1 MMKTAKIIASVLI
14 FLIFLNVA
22 SALTINSVDADTLAP
37 GQEGK
42 ISINL
47 ENTLGDTVNDISL
60 KLNME
65 NLPFNPVGSSE
76 SSLDELDEDD
86 DESFYFTI
94 KSANDIKPGDYKIPF
109 TLTYTIN
116 DAIKQKTGTIG
127 ITLRANPEIIYSI
140 SQEKPIMGQS
150 DKITLKLIN
159 KGFADAKFALIKVFP
174 DGYTLTSDNEIYIC
188 SVDSDDFQTASFDV
202 TYTEKNPVFSATIE
216 YKDFDNKKK
225 LETIS
230 LPLTIYTQE
239 EAIKLGLISK
249 NNTGMYITIIIL
261 LIIIWFVYRAIRK
274 RVRAR
279 NKQRR

>member
-86 DESFYFTI
+86 D
-94 KSANDIKPGDYKIPF
+94 
-109 TLTYTIN
+109 
-116 DAIKQKTGTIG
+116 
-127 ITLRANPEIIYSI
+127 
-140 SQEKPIMGQS
+140 
-150 DKITLKLIN
+150 
-159 KGFADAKFALIKVFP
+159 
-174 DGYTLTSDNEIYIC
+174 
-188 SVDSDDFQTASFDV
+188 
-202 TYTEKNPVFSATIE
+202 
-216 YKDFDNKKK
+216 
-225 LETIS
+225 
-230 LPLTIYTQE
+230 
-239 EAIKLGLISK
+239 
-249 NNTGMYITIIIL
+249 
-261 LIIIWFVYRAIRK
+261 
-274 RVRAR
+274 
-279 NKQRR
+279 

>member
-42 ISINL
+42 ISI
-47 ENTLGDTVNDISL
+47 
-60 KLNME
+60 
-65 NLPFNPVGSSE
+65 
-76 SSLDELDEDD
+76 
-86 DESFYFTI
+86 
-94 KSANDIKPGDYKIPF
+94 

-174 DGYTLTSDNEIYIC
+174 DGYTLTSDNEIYIG

-239 EAIKLGLISK
+239 EAIKLGLIS
-249 NNTGMYITIIIL
+249 
-261 LIIIWFVYRAIRK
+261 
-274 RVRAR
+274 
-279 NKQRR
+279 

>member
-1 MMKTAKIIASVLI
+1 
-14 FLIFLNVA
+14 
-22 SALTINSVDADTLAP
+22 
-37 GQEGK
+37 
-42 ISINL
+42 
-47 ENTLGDTVNDISL
+47 
-60 KLNME
+60 
-65 NLPFNPVGSSE
+65 
-76 SSLDELDEDD
+76 
-86 DESFYFTI
+86 
-94 KSANDIKPGDYKIPF
+94 
-109 TLTYTIN
+109 
-116 DAIKQKTGTIG
+116 
-127 ITLRANPEIIYSI
+127 
-140 SQEKPIMGQS
+140 MGQS

-174 DGYTLTSDNEIYIC
+174 DGYTLTSDNEIYIG